1 MKNSSLIRNRAF
13 IINSSIAVI
22 LLIIPFV
29 LYYFFP
35 VAYLHLI
42 FEDSVGENVT
52 AIGYLIAAA
61 VMVFALVQNR
71 NKSKIFTVL
80 IALFFIFMGLE
91 EISYGQRIFGFETPE
106 NMYLV
111 NAQREFNF
119 HNLSF
124 VANLNIALTWAI
136 ILWVFLLPVL
146 IRKNELIRNL
156 VKQFD
161 VPIVQSTVTPLF
173 AVPMFFHIIIRL
185 LPVIDEIKESYF
197 AIAFIGFAVSFAMDS
212 QISRKKEAVF
222 FRPFV
227 SVLGLVT
234 LISIMLA
241 VYFPNDNDLVRRG
254 IQLASRYYPTTGP
267 LQNSDRLYTYMLHH
281 KRLILNNETG
291 IRYAYAVYLIE
302 TKNDNDAAIEQFER
316 TIAVEKQKSVSKE
329 QEVDR
334 HIFLATVYNYMGDND
349 KTRLEYESAINKS
362 LDNLTRTS
370 GRMEKYIIH
379 MDLAYLYNTLGDYH
393 NTLINLKEAKKLC
406 ANRSEEKEFMKKVLS
421 TIL

>member
-1 MKNSSLIRNRAF
+1 M
-13 IINSSIAVI
+13 
-22 LLIIPFV
+22 
-29 LYYFFP
+29 
-35 VAYLHLI
+35 
-42 FEDSVGENVT
+42 
-52 AIGYLIAAA
+52 
-61 VMVFALVQNR
+61 
-71 NKSKIFTVL
+71 
-80 IALFFIFMGLE
+80 
-91 EISYGQRIFGFETPE
+91 
-106 NMYLV
+106 
-111 NAQREFNF
+111 
-119 HNLSF
+119 
-124 VANLNIALTWAI
+124 
-136 ILWVFLLPVL
+136 
-146 IRKNELIRNL
+146 
-156 VKQFD
+156 
-161 VPIVQSTVTPLF
+161 PIVQSTVTPLF